1 MAMATPIYVVA
12 GFALTARIN
21 AVFLNRIF
29 EKYIPKKERT
39 ENEEESVGEEKTDES
54 FCES

>member
-29 EKYIPKKERT
+29 KKYIPEEERA
-39 ENEEESVGEEKTDES
+39 EKEEESGGKEKTDES